1 MKGNVEPISGA
12 VLADDDPVGV
22 TARAV
27 LEAEGVEVSRI
38 VTLLERDGTRIDG
51 VVVHGSV
58 AVDAW
63 KALRA
68 ARDRSGR
75 HPVIVGDEAALE
87 SLREVCADEAAAVP
101 GEVLRRAAAI
111 DPVAALGE
119 HRAQHL
125 DESGAEVP
133 HEEWDEEDERITE
146 ERAAEMR
153 FSAGRDVLS
162 GEPLPEVAIALLP
175 TRDGWE
181 AAAWLGFGGWNE
193 CPPPEEHVALLRR
206 WYERWGAEVVS
217 MGRDVIEAHV
227 EAPPKSVGEARA
239 LAEEHYAYAPDIV
252 DQGTGSIER
261 LTASLVASQVWFF
274 WWD

>member
-1 MKGNVEPISGA
+1 MKANVEPISGA
-12 VLADDDPVGV
+12 PLAEDDPVGV

-27 LEAEGVEVSRI
+27 LEAAGVGVSRI
-38 VTLLERDGTRIDG
+38 VTLFARDGARIDAA
-51 VVVHGSV
+51 VVHGSV

-68 ARDRSGR
+68 ARDRTGQ
-75 HPVIVGDEAALE
+75 HPVIVGDEAAVE
-87 SLREVCADEAAAVP
+87 SLRESNEQEDAAGP
-101 GEVLRRAAAI
+101 SEVLRRAAAI
-111 DPVAALGE
+111 DPVTTLGE

-125 DESGAEVP
+125 DDGSGEVP

-146 ERAAEMR
+146 EGAAEIG
-153 FSAGRDVLS
+153 FSAGCDVLS

-175 TRDGWE
+175 TRESWE

-206 WYERWGAEVVS
+206 WFERWGAEVVS
-217 MGRDVIEAHV
+217 MGRDVIEARV
-227 EAPPKSVGEARA
+227 EEPPKSVSEARA

-261 LTASLVASQVWFF
+261 LTASLVAGQVWFF